1 MQVTVIRVF
10 STCFHDEYMCLM
22 VHFPLFPQSIAGI
35 RPADFFY
42 KTPSQSGTVRILVGV
57 KIINSPVIYA
67 ILISAPRSVVMFSP
81 DDHVRYPY
89 FPVTRALLL
98 NFTLKEKESY
108 KVSE

>member
-42 KTPSQSGTVRILVGV
+42 LTASQSGTVRILVGV
-57 KIINSPVIYA
+57 KITNSPVIYA
-67 ILISAPRSVVMFSP
+67 ILISAPRSEEMFFQE
-81 DDHVRYPY
+81 DHIMY
-89 FPVTRALLL
+89 
-98 NFTLKEKESY
+98 
-108 KVSE
+108 